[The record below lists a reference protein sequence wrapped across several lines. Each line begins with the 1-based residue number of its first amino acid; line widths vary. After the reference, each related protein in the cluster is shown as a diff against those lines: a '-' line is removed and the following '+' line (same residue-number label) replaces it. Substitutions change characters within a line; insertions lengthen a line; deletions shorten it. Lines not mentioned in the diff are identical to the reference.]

1 MLGVSGDGLF
11 GGESAETLGRF
22 ADQTRVTFPILLGDR
37 SRAAYADGDHS
48 ISPFPFDVVIDR
60 EGRVRYMATRFDGP
74 AMRVTIDK
82 LLAE

>member
-11 GGESAETLGRF
+11 GGESAETLSRF
-22 ADQTRVTFPILLGDR
+22 VEQTRVTFPILLGDR
-37 SRAAYADGDHS
+37 SRGAYADGGHA

-60 EGRVRYMATRFDGP
+60 KGKVRYMATRFDGQ
-74 AMRVTIDK
+74 AIRVKIDK